1 MNNEQILIKINSQT
15 ENTLMK
21 TLGIVFTEVGEEYLK
36 AKMPVN
42 SVVHQPF
49 GMLHGGASVALA
61 ETLGSCLSNILLWGT
76 EQIAVGT
83 NINAQ
88 HLKPKK
94 DGEVIGI
101 AKMIKKGQKIH
112 FVEIEIR
119 DEEGDL
125 ICYTTMSNMIL
136 PK

>member
-21 TLGIVFTEVGEEYLK
+21 TLGIVFTEVGEGYLK

-125 ICYTTMSNMIL
+125 VCYTTMSNMIL

>member
-21 TLGIVFTEVGEEYLK
+21 TLGIVFTEVGEGYLK

>member
-21 TLGIVFTEVGEEYLK
+21 TLGIVFTEVGEGYLK

-94 DGEVIGI
+94 DGEVIGV